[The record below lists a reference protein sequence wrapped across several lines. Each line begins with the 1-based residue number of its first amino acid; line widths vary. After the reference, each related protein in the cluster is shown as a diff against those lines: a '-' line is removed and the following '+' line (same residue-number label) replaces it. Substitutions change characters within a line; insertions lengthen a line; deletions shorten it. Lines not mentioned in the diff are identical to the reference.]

1 MQKQCEQSFIAKG
14 FRVFGEAICVHAIRG
29 NNFEPTIR
37 LEEKTTVVDDS
48 VAAAAAQYRRYYQ
61 RHTETTNNM
70 ITS

>member
-14 FRVFGEAICVHAIRG
+14 FRVFGEAMCVHAIRG
-29 NNFEPTIR
+29 NKFEPAIR
-37 LEEKTTVVDDS
+37 LDQTIIVVAAS
-48 VAAAAAQYRRYYQ
+48 AAAAAQYRRYYQ